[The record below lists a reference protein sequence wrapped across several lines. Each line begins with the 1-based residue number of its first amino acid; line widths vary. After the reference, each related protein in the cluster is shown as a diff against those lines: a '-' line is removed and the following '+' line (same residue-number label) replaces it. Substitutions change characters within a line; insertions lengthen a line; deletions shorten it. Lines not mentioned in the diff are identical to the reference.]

1 MKLYN
6 FTKTEGFFF
15 EAGAY
20 DGVVVSNTLLME
32 TMYNWTGKICPH
44 TLIVAQCNHGYCH
57 QPLKVITLE
66 RSHLLKITE
75 DKHRLM

>member
-1 MKLYN
+1 MQFVIFPSKLQGQFGQAAYVMKLYN

-32 TMYNWTGKICPH
+32 TMFNWTGETCQHIF
-44 TLIVAQCNHGYCH
+44 I
-57 QPLKVITLE
+57 
-66 RSHLLKITE
+66 
-75 DKHRLM
+75 